1 MTQISRLPKDTGPAG
16 WNALLTEPP
25 PASPLDGDI
34 TADWLVI
41 GGGLAGLAA
50 ARQLLKLRA
59 SDRVVLLEA
68 SRIGDGPA
76 GRNSGF
82 MIDLPHDLQSE
93 DYGGNAEK
101 DQRQIAQ
108 NRAAIEFAAEAV
120 EEFGI
125 PAESFDR
132 WGKVNGAATAS
143 GVKHNEQFAAHLAS
157 MNEPYEMFDQKAM
170 KDLTGTDFYL
180 SGLYTPGTVLLQPA
194 MYVRGLA
201 EGMRRNSGLVVHENS
216 PVVSL
221 DKLGKDWRAKTPKG
235 SISTPRI
242 ILAVNGHA
250 QSFGFYEQRLMHV
263 FTYASMTRA
272 LTDDEIKRL
281 SGAPKW
287 GATPADP
294 MGTTVRRISGTGGD
308 RVLVRNR
315 FTFDPSMEISE
326 ARTERVGRDHDKSF
340 KARFPML
347 DGVEM
352 EHRWGGRLCLS
363 LNGVSAFGQVDDG
376 IYSAC
381 CQNGLGTT
389 KGTLSGMCAADLA
402 AQGNSPFVAELQS
415 EDAPKKL
422 PMAPI
427 AQIGATLT
435 LRWKE
440 WRAGKE
446 L

>member
-1 MTQISRLPKDTGPAG
+1 MTHVSRLPKDTGPAG
-16 WNALLTEPP
+16 WNALLNAPP
-25 PASPLDGDI
+25 PPSPLESDI

-93 DYGGNAEK
+93 DYGGNADK

-120 EEFGI
+120 EEFGLTQ
-125 PAESFDR
+125 ESFDR

-170 KDLTGTDFYL
+170 TELTGTDYYL

-194 MYVRGLA
+194 MYVRGMANGLSTQ
-201 EGMRRNSGLVVHENS
+201 SGLIVHESS

-221 DKLGKDWRAKTPKG
+221 DRQGDSWLAKTPQG
-235 SISTPRI
+235 SVSTPRI

-250 QSFGFYEQRLMHV
+250 QSFGFFEQRLMHV

-272 LTDDEIKRL
+272 LTDDEVKRL
-281 SGAPKW
+281 SGAPRW

-308 RVLVRNR
+308 RVLIRNR

-326 ARTERVGRDHDKSF
+326 ARMGRVGRDHDKSF